1 MIGTLSVKI
10 AAHNPSF
17 PLEPVFTFV
26 NSAQS
31 FRIMNVPR
39 KIGRWDITKV
49 FVNLEYP
56 DTTTVRKE
64 CVLNGSVW
72 VGTVD
77 GCATS
82 GTSTNGFIVTASGID
97 EDGNAVSNYVLG
109 AGDLYVQK
117 LDGSI
122 TPDQNAA
129 KMFFYEETPTTPK
142 EGDTTFIQGTLNIW
156 DGTAWTP
163 VAQVPTKT
171 SDLTNDSGFITLAQV
186 PTPSFI
192 EDTNENK
199 INADRTVEIAQQS
212 DSHWTITDGTN
223 TYTLTGS
230 KTNASWDD
238 DSSKYSILLSGGLWA
253 LTYLFKMGSIWVTSW
268 QERIEGSEADTNLT
282 FPSHSFNATWEV
294 PITQDVLALKSELD
308 VKRDLSDMKVKGV
321 PQNTKSWFS
330 IKYGTTTE
338 NAYYYDEGRWETG
351 ETLRVLTAQATI
363 YTLQKSQESQWTNIG
378 EFQLDNNSEATV
390 TYDGTTYSITG
401 YVGEIVVS
409 NELPTKTSDLTN
421 DSGFVTSSELETS
434 LELKQDKLSE
444 AQMDAINQDAN
455 AYLTKFYVQ
464 GESQMYT
471 FIASSTLSKSD
482 FAAQGVY
489 DTTTGTWTKNITA
502 VQTGTNVTTLESNLF
517 KDVTTM
523 TYFEGPELTFG
534 TLGAQAFGGCT
545 GLQTLKLPKVRSVPI
560 NFCKDCTALRNLTI
574 PASVISIGR
583 NAFLNCSNL

>member
-163 VAQVPTKT
+163 VAQVPTKV
-171 SDLTNDSGFITLAQV
+171 SDLTNDLGFITSSQV
-186 PTPSFI
+186 APYHDPMTPE
-192 EDTNENK
+192 EDTGIAGRAVMLAMRDNVGNLDENGGM
-199 INADRTVEIAQQS
+199 DTVV
-212 DSHWTITDGTN
+212 TI
-223 TYTLTGS
+223 
-230 KTNASWDD
+230 
-238 DSSKYSILLSGGLWA
+238 
-253 LTYLFKMGSIWVTSW
+253 
-268 QERIEGSEADTNLT
+268 Q
-282 FPSHSFNATWEV
+282 
-294 PITQDVLALKSELD
+294 
-308 VKRDLSDMKVKGV
+308 
-321 PQNTKSWFS
+321 
-330 IKYGTTTE
+330 
-338 NAYYYDEGRWETG
+338 
-351 ETLRVLTAQATI
+351 
-363 YTLQKSQESQWTNIG
+363 
-378 EFQLDNNSEATV
+378 
-390 TYDGTTYSITG
+390 
-401 YVGEIVVS
+401 
-409 NELPTKTSDLTN
+409 SDLTPALRARLQYLTYWDWN
-421 DSGFVTSSELETS
+421 
-434 LELKQDKLSE
+434 
-444 AQMDAINQDAN
+444 
-455 AYLTKFYVQ
+455 LTKFFEQTY
-464 GESQMYT
+464 S
-471 FIASSTLSKSD
+471 
-482 FAAQGVY
+482 
-489 DTTTGTWTKNITA
+489 TA
-502 VQTGTNVTTLESNLF
+502 VELKFCYSEIRKRIGFPRPYYTGYMWRTAGLDDDGKGYAIPCSEEGIPDGRFIEINEVTTSFICFNN
-517 KDVTTM
+517 DAMVHTI
-523 TYFEGPELTFG
+523 
-534 TLGAQAFGGCT
+534 T
-545 GLQTLKLPKVRSVPI
+545 GNANWTSI
-560 NFCKDCTALRNLTI
+560 ETI
-574 PASVISIGR
+574 DEQSG
-583 NAFLNCSNL
+583 